1 MYMQHTKETFRMKIP
16 LVCPLLKCEHC
27 GYKFILHGVV
37 FSGKRHFDNRN
48 DQVLQQDSF
57 YFCPFCGRKNE

>member
-1 MYMQHTKETFRMKIP
+1 MKHTKETFRMKIP